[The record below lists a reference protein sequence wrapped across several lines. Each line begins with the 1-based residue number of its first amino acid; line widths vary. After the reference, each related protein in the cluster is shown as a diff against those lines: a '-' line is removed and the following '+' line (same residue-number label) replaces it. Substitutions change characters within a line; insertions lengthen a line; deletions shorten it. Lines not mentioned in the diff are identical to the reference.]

1 MIGIDVAK
9 DTLAVCWWPAG
20 ASAPKWERSYANSK
34 AGLRRLLKDTPPEEP
49 WVLEPTGP
57 YSLGVVE
64 AALEAGRKPRQA
76 DPYAAKRYLESH
88 TSRVKSDRIDARGL
102 ARLGLDRELPAYRLK
117 DPDLQRLWELL
128 LVRRGLTKARATL
141 QQQRH
146 VLAQVQS
153 AIAQAM
159 ASLGQQIQSLDREIK
174 AEGRKLELF
183 RRLLKVPGLGPI
195 NAAALT
201 VRLSSIPFATDHAFV
216 AYVGLDVRLRE
227 SGKYRGRRRL
237 TKQGD
242 AVLRWL
248 LYLAARATLRS
259 KKDLR
264 FKQLYQRK
272 RAEGCTSTGALC
284 ILARKLARLAWA
296 LAHSGKEYDP
306 TRVFAQRP
314 A

>member
-20 ASAPKWERSYANSK
+20 ESEPKWERDYPNSK
-34 AGLRRLLKDTPPEEP
+34 AGLRRLLRETPPEEP

-88 TSRVKSDRIDARGL
+88 SSRAKTDRIDARGL
-102 ARLGLDRELPAYRLK
+102 ARLGLDRELPPYRLK
-117 DPDLQRLWELL
+117 DPELQRLWELL
-128 LVRRGLTKARATL
+128 LLRRGLSKALATL

-146 VLAQVQS
+146 VLALVQS
-153 AIAQAM
+153 SIAEAR
-159 ASLGQQIQSLDREIK
+159 ASLGQQIKNLDREIT
-174 AEGRKLELF
+174 AAGRKLDLF
-183 RRLLKVPGLGPI
+183 RRLLKVPGLGEI

-201 VRLSSIPFATDHAFV
+201 VRLSSIPFATPHAFV
-216 AYVGLDVRLRE
+216 AYVGLDVRLHR
-227 SGKYRGRRRL
+227 SGTYKGRQRL
-237 TKQGD
+237 TKHGD

-248 LYLAARATLRS
+248 LYLGARATLRTTA
-259 KKDLR
+259 KKDPG

-272 RAEGCTSTGALC
+272 REEGCTSTGALC

-296 LAHSGKEYDP
+296 LAHTGEEYDP
-306 TRVFAQRP
+306 TRVFAQ
-314 A
+314 